1 MGSKVEIIRAW
12 HDESWANPPSSMVEA
27 AEKYF
32 SDDYQGLDNDGSV
45 MMDKAAYIGMTQL
58 MMKAFPDFKGVVHDL
73 SEDDGDVIMTF
84 HWEGTHTGDFDLSA
98 MGLGV
103 IPASGKKAAT
113 PESKTRFMVEG
124 GKIVGNQPI
133 SGGFEWLLAELGV
146 TPPSA

>member
-1 MGSKVEIIRAW
+1 
-12 HDESWANPPSSMVEA
+12 MVEA

-32 SDDYQGLDNDGSV
+32 SNDYQGFDKDGNV

-73 SEDDGDVIMTF
+73 REEDGDVIMTF
-84 HWEGTHTGDFDLSA
+84 HWEGTHTDDFDLSA

-103 IPASGKKAAT
+103 IPASGKKATT

-133 SGGFEWLLAELGV
+133 SGGFEPFLASLRVEM
-146 TPPSA
+146 SAG